1 MPEISVESTLAEEHG
16 LDLSLAQRCYVLD
29 VVRRVVE
36 ADRTPLGPRSAQLL
50 EVVRE
55 ALRLGAH
62 ETTTGDAAGIAPSQ
76 RRMLADSLVVA
87 ACIEGEVTC
96 ARQVAVAQVARDLGV
111 RSHWVDL
118 LGALRRRRVL
128 SVKRALMTHS
138 PDARRLFARLWEEEG
153 VLGLLRALVFAL
165 GLHRDAPLAARYR
178 ALASQPPGSLGR
190 AFHDHFTSRRLAFPG
205 EKGGMPE
212 RMLHHDLMHVLNGF
226 DTDPAGECE
235 LAGFYAGFADG
246 DAFTFI
252 VIALATFHLGL
263 RVSPAVVETSR
274 GAFDPARVLAAF
286 WRGRRIR
293 VDVMGRWDYWALMPL
308 PLDRARATLRA

>member
-1 MPEISVESTLAEEHG
+1 MQKTAAARELALADELH
-16 LDLSLAQRCYVLD
+16 LSIAHRRYALHA
-29 VVRRVVE
+29 VRRVVE
-36 ADRTPLGPRSAQLL
+36 ADGPTLGVRSVQLL
-50 EVVRE
+50 AVVSDALGLDAVE
-55 ALRLGAH
+55 AAPGGPLDLPVPLRRALV
-62 ETTTGDAAGIAPSQ
+62 
-76 RRMLADSLVVA
+76 DSLVVA
-87 ACIEGEVTC
+87 ACIEGEVTR
-96 ARQVAVAQVARDLGV
+96 ARQVAVEQAARDLGV

-118 LGALRRRRVL
+118 LEALRCRRPFA
-128 SVKRALMTHS
+128 VKRALMTRS
-138 PDARRLFARLWEEEG
+138 PDARRILARTWEEEG
-153 VLGLLRALVFAL
+153 ALGLLRAVLFAL

-178 ALASQPPGSLGR
+178 ALAEQAPGSLGR
-190 AFHDHFTSRRLAFPG
+190 AFSEHFAARKLAFPG

-235 LAGFYAGFADG
+235 LAGFYAGFAEG

-263 RVSPAVVETSR
+263 QVSPSVVTPSR

-286 WRGRRIR
+286 RRGRRIR

-308 PLDRARATLRA
+308 PIDRARATLCG

>member
-1 MPEISVESTLAEEHG
+1 MATSRVHAARADELE
-16 LDLSLAQRCYVLD
+16 LSLAHRRYALSAT
-29 VVRRVVE
+29 RRVLE
-36 ADRTPLGPRSAQLL
+36 ADGVPCGERSVELLG
-50 EVVRE
+50 VVAE
-55 ALRLGAH
+55 ALGLAVDDASI
-62 ETTTGDAAGIAPSQ
+62 GDPGDVPLSQ
-76 RRMLADSLVVA
+76 RRSLVDALVVA
-87 ACIEGEVTC
+87 AAIEGEVTR
-96 ARQVAVAQVARDLGV
+96 ARQVAVQGVARALGV

-118 LGALRRRRVL
+118 LEALRRRRAF
-128 SVKRALMTHS
+128 SVKRALMTRS

-153 VLGLLRALVFAL
+153 VLGLLRAVLFAI

-178 ALASQPPGSLGR
+178 ALANQPPGSLGR
-190 AFHDHFTSRRLAFPG
+190 AFHDHCTSRGIAFPG

-263 RVSPAVVETSR
+263 QVSPAAVASSR
-274 GAFDPARVLAAF
+274 GAFDPARVLAGF
-286 WRGRRIR
+286 RRGRRVR

-308 PLDRARATLRA
+308 PLDRARATLGA